1 MLVLDRLS
9 FRGKI
14 LVAPA
19 CALALFLAFGVLC
32 WWMLKAQETRVNVDF
47 AGALN
52 VLQTV
57 QEGERKLAE
66 SHNALYRTLS
76 AARTN
81 AKAEVADQALKAHER
96 LYAEAATLLTKR
108 IAEDS
113 LGQAGRGQHAKAVAA
128 VQEYGKAA
136 KNALGNIDVD
146 INLAEMSMQGADQKF
161 VDVAR
166 ELAALADQQKALAE
180 KARKEVG
187 AAQQTTLAALVAA
200 LAAAVLIALAV
211 SALVARTITV
221 PVAAMQHAL
230 VEAQRANDLTLR
242 VDVKS
247 GDEIGQMAR
256 AFNALMET
264 LQGTLK
270 NVVDGAHE
278 VSSAATQ
285 MASASS
291 QITQSSRAQSESAAS
306 TAAAVEQVTVS
317 IGQVAESTRET
328 RNVSEQACNLSTEG
342 EKTARSTAAQMMKT
356 ADSVGQS
363 MKLIESL
370 SQRSNEISGIVKMIG
385 GIAEQTN
392 LLALN
397 AAIEAARA
405 GEAGRG
411 FAVVADEV
419 RKLAERTSSSTGEIA
434 RMIESIQSEVRSAV
448 GNLKANNEQVAQ
460 GRSLAEEVA
469 AILARINEG
478 ARVTM
483 QRIRDISSAASEQT
497 TASTDIAR
505 NVEKIAQM
513 TEETSAAIDQAS
525 STAQQLENLASK
537 LNGEMA
543 KFRI

>member
-166 ELAALADQQKALAE
+166 ELAVLADQQKALAE